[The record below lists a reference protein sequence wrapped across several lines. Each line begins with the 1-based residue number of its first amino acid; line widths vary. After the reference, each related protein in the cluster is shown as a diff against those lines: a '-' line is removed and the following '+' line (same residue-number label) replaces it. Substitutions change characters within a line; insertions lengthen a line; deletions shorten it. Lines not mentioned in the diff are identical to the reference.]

1 MSDTIK
7 IDKTFMKAMDQ
18 IDTLQKAFAK
28 GGKFEAAILE
38 VGGDTAIFEQLNTA
52 FDSLYDSLEAAH
64 YDAVGHVSENMT
76 APTRHMTLSEES
88 FDGPRVGRKLQ
99 ALAVKEPN
107 DMIANAMATV
117 ADHLETWGATFGPK
131 SMQDLVKKTGYSSE
145 IIKMVIQRANKAVEE
160 SATITE
166 APFDGPRIGRKLQ
179 ALAPKEPNDTIANA
193 MANLADHLE
202 DWGASFGPKSMQDLV
217 KKTGLTA
224 EVIKMLVQRAA
235 KSNNPDYGT
244 DKSVNEGVLE
254 IAATF
259 WFAKT
264 ALPIIIGGSLAALGL
279 GGLAVVKVM
288 DKIDSLRKLLKDK
301 RMQKFIAANKGKELG
316 DQEKSELLDIVPNNV
331 RAEIKNDLESVT
343 ESVNEAGGYYT
354 QPVYDMIEKHGY
366 EKVMHELLTALHADV
381 IQKFLA
387 KGIDESVNEGRMS
400 DKMIGDSEKMTKAE
414 FVKKYGKEAADD
426 MYESV
431 AEAKDDKLHKQRDP
445 NFVAMTKRK
454 KGAHQDK
461 KKMAKGG
468 YEKHKSKMSESESA
482 ELDAIFEEI
491 KLELKIKGM

>member
-1 MSDTIK
+1 
-7 IDKTFMKAMDQ
+7 MKAMDQ

-38 VGGDTAIFEQLNTA
+38 VGGDTAIFEELNTA
-52 FDSLYDSLEAAH
+52 FDSLYDSLESAH

-131 SMQDLVKKTGYSSE
+131 SMQDLVKKTGYSPE
-145 IIKMVIQRANKAVEE
+145 IIKMVIKRANKPVEE
-160 SATITE
+160 SAMVTE
-166 APFDGPRIGRKLQ
+166 APFDGPRVGRKLQ
-179 ALAPKEPNDTIANA
+179 ALAVTEPNDTIANA

-217 KKTGLTA
+217 KKTGLTS

-235 KSNNPDYGT
+235 KSNNPDYG
-244 DKSVNEGVLE
+244 
-254 IAATF
+254 
-259 WFAKT
+259 
-264 ALPIIIGGSLAALGL
+264 
-279 GGLAVVKVM
+279 M
-288 DKIDSLRKLLKDK
+288 DK
-301 RMQKFIAANKGKELG
+301 
-316 DQEKSELLDIVPNNV
+316 
-331 RAEIKNDLESVT
+331 
-343 ESVNEAGGYYT
+343 SVNEAGGYYT

-381 IQKFLA
+381 IQKFVA
-387 KGIDESVNEGRMS
+387 KGIEESVNEGAVKRSIEDDAENMS
-400 DKMIGDSEKMTKAE
+400 KEEFTK
-414 FVKKYGKEAADD
+414 KHGKEMASNYFEA
-426 MYESV
+426 V

-491 KLELKIKGM
+491 KLELKVKGM

>member
-38 VGGDTAIFEQLNTA
+38 VGGDTAIFEELNTA
-52 FDSLYDSLEAAH
+52 FDSLYDSLESAH
-64 YDAVGHVSENMT
+64 YDAVGHINEDMT

-88 FDGPRVGRKLQ
+88 FDGPRVGRRLQ

-131 SMQDLVKKTGYSSE
+131 SMQDLVKKTGYSPE
-145 IIKMVIQRANKAVEE
+145 IIKMVIKRANKPVEE
-160 SATITE
+160 SAMVTE
-166 APFDGPRIGRKLQ
+166 APFDGPRVGRKLQ
-179 ALAPKEPNDTIANA
+179 ALAVKEPNDTIANA

-235 KSNNPDYGT
+235 KSNNPDYG
-244 DKSVNEGVLE
+244 
-254 IAATF
+254 
-259 WFAKT
+259 
-264 ALPIIIGGSLAALGL
+264 
-279 GGLAVVKVM
+279 M
-288 DKIDSLRKLLKDK
+288 DK
-301 RMQKFIAANKGKELG
+301 
-316 DQEKSELLDIVPNNV
+316 
-331 RAEIKNDLESVT
+331 
-343 ESVNEAGGYYT
+343 SVNEAGGYYT
-354 QPVYDMIEKHGY
+354 QPVYDLIEKHGY
-366 EKVMHELLTALHADV
+366 EKVMHELLTSLHADV

-387 KGIDESVNEGRMS
+387 RGIEESVNEGAVKRSIEDDAENMS
-400 DKMIGDSEKMTKAE
+400 KEEFTK
-414 FVKKYGKEAADD
+414 KHGKEMASNYFEA
-426 MYESV
+426 V

-491 KLELKIKGM
+491 KLELKVKGM

>member
-38 VGGDTAIFEQLNTA
+38 VGGDTAIFEELNTA
-52 FDSLYDSLEAAH
+52 FDSLYDSLESAH
-64 YDAVGHVSENMT
+64 YDAVGHINEDMT

-88 FDGPRVGRKLQ
+88 FDGPRVGRRLQ

-131 SMQDLVKKTGYSSE
+131 SMQDLVKKTGYSPE
-145 IIKMVIQRANKAVEE
+145 IIKMVIKRANKPVEE
-160 SATITE
+160 SAMVTE
-166 APFDGPRIGRKLQ
+166 APFDGPRVGRKLQ
-179 ALAPKEPNDTIANA
+179 ALAVKEPNDTIANA

-235 KSNNPDYGT
+235 KSNNPDYG
-244 DKSVNEGVLE
+244 
-254 IAATF
+254 
-259 WFAKT
+259 
-264 ALPIIIGGSLAALGL
+264 
-279 GGLAVVKVM
+279 M
-288 DKIDSLRKLLKDK
+288 DK
-301 RMQKFIAANKGKELG
+301 
-316 DQEKSELLDIVPNNV
+316 
-331 RAEIKNDLESVT
+331 
-343 ESVNEAGGYYT
+343 SVNEAGGYYT

-366 EKVMHELLTALHADV
+366 EKVMHELLTSLHADV

-387 KGIDESVNEGRMS
+387 RGIEESVNEGAVKRSIEDDAENMS
-400 DKMIGDSEKMTKAE
+400 KEEFTK
-414 FVKKYGKEAADD
+414 KHGKEMASNYFEA
-426 MYESV
+426 V

-491 KLELKIKGM
+491 KLELKVKGM

>member
-7 IDKTFMKAMDQ
+7 IDRTFMKAMDQ

-38 VGGDTAIFEQLNTA
+38 VGGDTAIFEELNTA
-52 FDSLYDSLEAAH
+52 FDSLYDSLESAH
-64 YDAVGHVSENMT
+64 YDAVGHVNEDMT

-88 FDGPRVGRKLQ
+88 FDGPRVGRRLQ

-131 SMQDLVKKTGYSSE
+131 SMQDLVKKTGYSPE
-145 IIKMVIQRANKAVEE
+145 IIKMVIKRANKPVEE
-160 SATITE
+160 SAMVTE
-166 APFDGPRIGRKLQ
+166 APFDGPRVGRKLQ
-179 ALAPKEPNDTIANA
+179 ALAVKEPNDTIANA

-235 KSNNPDYGT
+235 KSNNPDYG
-244 DKSVNEGVLE
+244 
-254 IAATF
+254 
-259 WFAKT
+259 
-264 ALPIIIGGSLAALGL
+264 
-279 GGLAVVKVM
+279 M
-288 DKIDSLRKLLKDK
+288 DK
-301 RMQKFIAANKGKELG
+301 
-316 DQEKSELLDIVPNNV
+316 
-331 RAEIKNDLESVT
+331 
-343 ESVNEAGGYYT
+343 SVNEAGGYYT

-366 EKVMHELLTALHADV
+366 EKVMHELLTSLHADV

-387 KGIDESVNEGRMS
+387 RGIEESVNEGAVKRSIEDDAENMS
-400 DKMIGDSEKMTKAE
+400 KEEFTK
-414 FVKKYGKEAADD
+414 KHGKEMASNYFEA
-426 MYESV
+426 V

-491 KLELKIKGM
+491 KLELKVKGM

>member
-1 MSDTIK
+1 MSDTMK

-18 IDTLQKAFAK
+18 IDTIQKAFAK

-38 VGGDTAIFEQLNTA
+38 IGGDASTLDEVNNAMDEA
-52 FDSLYDSLEAAH
+52 YDSLERAH
-64 YDAVGHVSENMT
+64 YDAVGHVNENMT

-88 FDGPRVGRKLQ
+88 FDGPRVGRRLQ

-131 SMQDLVKKTGYSSE
+131 NMQDLVKKTGYSPE
-145 IIKMVIQRANKAVEE
+145 IIKMVIKRANKPVEE
-160 SATITE
+160 SAMVTE
-166 APFDGPRIGRKLQ
+166 APFDGPRVGRKLQ
-179 ALAPKEPNDTIANA
+179 ALAVKEPNDTIANA

-235 KSNNPDYGT
+235 KSNNPDYG
-244 DKSVNEGVLE
+244 
-254 IAATF
+254 
-259 WFAKT
+259 
-264 ALPIIIGGSLAALGL
+264 
-279 GGLAVVKVM
+279 M
-288 DKIDSLRKLLKDK
+288 DK
-301 RMQKFIAANKGKELG
+301 
-316 DQEKSELLDIVPNNV
+316 
-331 RAEIKNDLESVT
+331 
-343 ESVNEAGGYYT
+343 SVNEAGGYYT

-381 IQKFLA
+381 IQKFVA
-387 KGIDESVNEGRMS
+387 KGIDESVNEGAV
-400 DKMIGDSEKMTKAE
+400 KNQMIGDSEKMTKAA
-414 FVKKYGKEAADD
+414 FAKKYGKEAADD
-426 MYESV
+426 MYEAV

-491 KLELKIKGM
+491 KLELKVKGM

>member
-7 IDKTFMKAMDQ
+7 IDRTFMKAMDQ

-38 VGGDTAIFEQLNTA
+38 VGGDTAIFEELNTA
-52 FDSLYDSLEAAH
+52 FDSLYDSLESAH
-64 YDAVGHVSENMT
+64 YDAVGHINEDMT

-88 FDGPRVGRKLQ
+88 FDGPRVGRRLQ

-131 SMQDLVKKTGYSSE
+131 SMQDLVKKTGYSPE
-145 IIKMVIQRANKAVEE
+145 IIKMVIKRANKPVEE
-160 SATITE
+160 SAMVTE
-166 APFDGPRIGRKLQ
+166 APFDGPRVGRKLQ
-179 ALAPKEPNDTIANA
+179 ALAVKEPNDTIANA

-235 KSNNPDYGT
+235 KSNNPDYG
-244 DKSVNEGVLE
+244 
-254 IAATF
+254 
-259 WFAKT
+259 
-264 ALPIIIGGSLAALGL
+264 
-279 GGLAVVKVM
+279 M
-288 DKIDSLRKLLKDK
+288 DK
-301 RMQKFIAANKGKELG
+301 
-316 DQEKSELLDIVPNNV
+316 
-331 RAEIKNDLESVT
+331 
-343 ESVNEAGGYYT
+343 SVNEAGGYYT

-366 EKVMHELLTALHADV
+366 EKVMHELLTSLHADV

-387 KGIDESVNEGRMS
+387 RGIEESVNEGAVKRSIEDDAENMS
-400 DKMIGDSEKMTKAE
+400 KEEFTK
-414 FVKKYGKEAADD
+414 KHGKEMASNYFEA
-426 MYESV
+426 V

-491 KLELKIKGM
+491 KLELKVKGM

>member
-38 VGGDTAIFEQLNTA
+38 VGGDTAIFEELNTA
-52 FDSLYDSLEAAH
+52 FDSLYDSLESAH
-64 YDAVGHVSENMT
+64 YDAVGHINEDMT

-88 FDGPRVGRKLQ
+88 FDGPRVGRRLQ

-117 ADHLETWGATFGPK
+117 ADHLETWGATFGPN
-131 SMQDLVKKTGYSSE
+131 SMQDLVKKTGYSPE
-145 IIKMVIQRANKAVEE
+145 IIKMVIKRANKPVEE
-160 SATITE
+160 SAMVTE
-166 APFDGPRIGRKLQ
+166 APFDGPRVGRKLQ
-179 ALAPKEPNDTIANA
+179 ALAVKEPNDTIANA

-235 KSNNPDYGT
+235 KSNNPDYG
-244 DKSVNEGVLE
+244 
-254 IAATF
+254 
-259 WFAKT
+259 
-264 ALPIIIGGSLAALGL
+264 
-279 GGLAVVKVM
+279 M
-288 DKIDSLRKLLKDK
+288 DK
-301 RMQKFIAANKGKELG
+301 
-316 DQEKSELLDIVPNNV
+316 
-331 RAEIKNDLESVT
+331 
-343 ESVNEAGGYYT
+343 SVNEAGGYYT

-366 EKVMHELLTALHADV
+366 EKVMHELLTSLHADV

-387 KGIDESVNEGRMS
+387 RGIEESVNEGAVKRSIEDDAENMS
-400 DKMIGDSEKMTKAE
+400 KEEFTK
-414 FVKKYGKEAADD
+414 KHGKEMASNYFEA
-426 MYESV
+426 V

-491 KLELKIKGM
+491 KLELKVKGM

>member
-1 MSDTIK
+1 MRNK
-7 IDKTFMKAMDQ
+7 IDNTFKKAMEQ
-18 IDTLQKAFAK
+18 VETLEKAFENN
-28 GGKFEAAILE
+28 G
-38 VGGDTAIFEQLNTA
+38 
-52 FDSLYDSLEAAH
+52 SLEKAIIEVEGELGAMTQVRELLKSMYSALEDAH
-64 YDAVGHVSENMT
+64 YDALGHLDENMT
-76 APTRHMTLSEES
+76 RPSRTMTLSEES

-131 SMQDLVKKTGYSSE
+131 NMQDLVKKTGYSSE

-235 KSNNPDYGT
+235 KSTNPDYG
-244 DKSVNEGVLE
+244 
-254 IAATF
+254 
-259 WFAKT
+259 
-264 ALPIIIGGSLAALGL
+264 
-279 GGLAVVKVM
+279 M
-288 DKIDSLRKLLKDK
+288 DK
-301 RMQKFIAANKGKELG
+301 
-316 DQEKSELLDIVPNNV
+316 
-331 RAEIKNDLESVT
+331 
-343 ESVNEAGGYYT
+343 SVNEAGGYYT

-366 EKVMHELLTALHADV
+366 EKVMHELLTALHADT
-381 IQKFLA
+381 IQDA
-387 KGIDESVNEGRMS
+387 MSRMDMEESVNEGAV
-400 DKMIGDSEKMTKAE
+400 KNQMIDDSENMTKAE
-414 FVKKYGKEAADD
+414 FAKKYGKEAADD

-431 AEAKDDKLHKQRDP
+431 SEAKDDKLHKQRDP

-468 YEKHKSKMSESESA
+468 YEKHKSKMTESESA

-491 KLELKIKGM
+491 KLELKIKGN